1 LPILDL
7 SQLTPKSKIQNPKS
21 KIMKILFAEDEPD
34 IQFVARIALED
45 EGHQIVTVDD
55 GQAAFE
61 RALAEPFD
69 VILLDVMMPR
79 LDGLGACRKLQ
90 DNPRTHDIPVI
101 FLTARSQQFEI
112 QAGLRLG
119 ALGYIIKPFDTFT
132 LASEIANLLALRNKP

>member
-1 LPILDL
+1 MLGINMQ
-7 SQLTPKSKIQNPKS
+7 SAICNR
-21 KIMKILFAEDEPD
+21 MKILFAEDEPD

-45 EGHQIVTVDD
+45 EGHQLVTVDD
-55 GQAAFE
+55 GQAAVA

-79 LDGLGACRKLQ
+79 LDGLGACKLLQ
-90 DNPRTHDIPVI
+90 ADSRTRDIPVI
-101 FLTARSQQFEI
+101 FLTARSQQFEV

-132 LASEIANLLALRNKP
+132 LASEIIS

>member
-1 LPILDL
+1 M
-7 SQLTPKSKIQNPKS
+7 QFTKCNR
-21 KIMKILFAEDEPD
+21 MKILFAEDEPD

-79 LDGLGACRKLQ
+79 LDGLGACR
-90 DNPRTHDIPVI
+90 RTAWSARVGLPPCSPISRR
-101 FLTARSQQFEI
+101 TARSSSS
-112 QAGLRLG
+112 GLSESLG
-119 ALGYIIKPFDTFT
+119 P
-132 LASEIANLLALRNKP
+132 PQ

>member
-1 LPILDL
+1 
-7 SQLTPKSKIQNPKS
+7 
-21 KIMKILFAEDEPD
+21 MKILFAEDEPD

-61 RALAEPFD
+61 RALVEPFD

-90 DNPRTHDIPVI
+90 DDPRTHDIPVI

-112 QAGLRLG
+112 QTGLSLG

-132 LASEIANLLALRNKP
+132 LAKEIANLLARRNKQ

>member
-1 LPILDL
+1 
-7 SQLTPKSKIQNPKS
+7 
-21 KIMKILFAEDEPD
+21 MKILFAEDEPD

-45 EGHQIVTVDD
+45 EGHQVVTVDD

-79 LDGLGACRKLQ
+79 LDGLGACQKLRE
-90 DNPRTHDIPVI
+90 DPRTRDIPVI

-119 ALGYIIKPFDTFT
+119 ALGYIVKPFDTFT
-132 LASEIANLLALRNKP
+132 LANEIANLLARRNEQ

>member
-1 LPILDL
+1 
-7 SQLTPKSKIQNPKS
+7 
-21 KIMKILFAEDEPD
+21 MKILFAEDEPD

-55 GQAAFE
+55 GQAAYE

-79 LDGLGACRKLQ
+79 LDGLGACQKLQ
-90 DNPRTHDIPVI
+90 DDPRTRAIPVI

-112 QAGLRLG
+112 QTGLRLG

-132 LASEIANLLALRNKP
+132 LASEIENLLAGRDKQ

>member
-1 LPILDL
+1 
-7 SQLTPKSKIQNPKS
+7 
-21 KIMKILFAEDEPD
+21 MKILFAEDEPD

-45 EGHQIVTVDD
+45 DGHQIVTVDD

-90 DNPRTHDIPVI
+90 NDPRTHDIPII

-112 QAGLRLG
+112 QTGLQLG

-132 LASEIANLLALRNKP
+132 LASEITSLLARRNKQ

>member
-1 LPILDL
+1 
-7 SQLTPKSKIQNPKS
+7 
-21 KIMKILFAEDEPD
+21 MKILFAEDEPD

-55 GQAAFE
+55 GQAACE

-90 DNPRTHDIPVI
+90 DDPRTCRIPVI

-132 LASEIANLLALRNKP
+132 LASDITNLLALRNK